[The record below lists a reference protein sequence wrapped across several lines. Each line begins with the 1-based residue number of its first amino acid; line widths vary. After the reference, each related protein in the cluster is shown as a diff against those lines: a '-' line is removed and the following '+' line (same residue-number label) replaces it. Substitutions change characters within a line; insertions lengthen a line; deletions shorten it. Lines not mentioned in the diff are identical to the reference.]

1 MILATSLRTSLRCLL
16 AAGGLV
22 LGGCDAGDRAE
33 AGGPDPAQASYAG
46 ILDDVV
52 TLRDGRFEGQP
63 YVAGGAS
70 RPVVMLLPEP
80 RAVADMD
87 GDGHDELAVLL
98 AAESGGSGTFVYLAV
113 IPGRGAG
120 SQAATAALVGD
131 RVRVTSLA
139 VTGDAIHI
147 VLLEFAPGDPMCCPS
162 RHGERRWGY
171 RHGALIE
178 YAAD

>member
-1 MILATSLRTSLRCLL
+1 MSGPCRSGREKGILLDFRKPSPHCIC
-16 AAGGLV
+16 AAG
-22 LGGCDAGDRAE
+22 
-33 AGGPDPAQASYAG
+33 
-46 ILDDVV
+46 
-52 TLRDGRFEGQP
+52 
-63 YVAGGAS
+63 
-70 RPVVMLLPEP
+70 
-80 RAVADMD
+80 AVAAAP
-87 GDGHDELAVLL
+87 GRICRL